1 MKTSSQDSNPRTHDP
16 AYQSLNFVFTKIL
29 TALCIWIHLR
39 WADDDNVS
47 FHYSWLKGTNL
58 S

>member
-1 MKTSSQDSNPRTHDP
+1 MKTSRQDSNPRPP

-29 TALCIWIHLR
+29 TALCIRIHLR